1 MDKDDGWIMVED
13 EFYTVAQSFTKHL
26 HHAEYTKRKREAKA
40 QTAAALSA
48 IERPTD
54 GRTSIPKELQ
64 RRKDAEALAARQKA
78 GLDELEGPRP
88 DASGEPEDEDQDDTW
103 AGTHLHGLM
112 ASPRKSR
119 SLVGG
124 HAMKSSTRAAAGFG
138 QTSQSS
144 THVQAGNI
152 PSSPPLQA
160 DAQAIEILDETAS
173 EEDLDADCEIL
184 ATPTATRVTGKPSSA
199 QPMSSKDS
207 WETNSRRQ
215 ENARSDTIVS
225 MQANK
230 PRKETKSRV
239 QMLFD
244 ELDELPEPP
253 ESNKTISDKKNT
265 SSGKSSTN
273 DTSKNDNLASKSR
286 FNNVP
291 TFLV

>member
-1 MDKDDGWIMVED
+1 MVED
-13 EFYTVAQSFTKHL
+13 EFYAVAQSFTKHL

-40 QTAAALSA
+40 KTAAAISA

-54 GRTSIPKELQ
+54 QQTAIPRELQ

-78 GLDELEGPRP
+78 GLEELEGLRSNAN
-88 DASGEPEDEDQDDTW
+88 DEPEEEDQDDSW

-112 ASPRKSR
+112 TSPRKSR

-144 THVQAGNI
+144 NRGHAGII
-152 PSSPPLQA
+152 PSSPPVRA
-160 DAQAIEILDETAS
+160 DAPAIEILDETAS
-173 EEDLDADCEIL
+173 EEDLDQDYEIL
-184 ATPTATRVTGKPSSA
+184 ATPTARRFTGKPTTA
-199 QPMSSKDS
+199 QPASSEDS
-207 WETNSRRQ
+207 RETNTRVQ
-215 ENARSDTIVS
+215 NTRSVAPVS
-225 MQANK
+225 TRVKK
-230 PRKETKSRV
+230 PRRETKSRV

-244 ELDELPEPP
+244 ELDELPEPS
-253 ESNKTISDKKNT
+253 ESDQSISDKKNN
-265 SSGKSSTN
+265 SAGESSTN

-291 TFLV
+291 TFIV